1 MKKRIGSLCMCLALV
16 LSLLPV
22 GVLAEEL
29 PEGKAVQ
36 TVETVT
42 ETYVPDVNLP
52 DNDELF
58 AGYVNQLFYGQQPGI
73 MPMGNWGTT
82 SSVLNDREQK
92 IYGSLKSQIGTTAA
106 SGGSTEFAISA
117 EDLGSI
123 SWTTTATEDAL
134 RTEAS
139 QKFAENVNTSL
150 ILDCL
155 LVDCPYELYW
165 FDKTAG
171 VRWGY
176 SISSSGGTATISNL
190 TVTFRVAEAYAGSG
204 STAEAPN
211 VDVAKASSTKTAAE
225 NAQKIAGETTGTT
238 YEKLLTFKNEICNL
252 VSYNDEAA
260 DNNSTPYGDPWQ
272 LIYVFDGNDTTNVV
286 CEGYAKAFQYLC
298 DLSTFTDGTVCYTVS
313 GQMSGGTGAGGHM
326 WNIVTLGGNNYL
338 VDVTNCD
345 GNSVGNPDKLF
356 LKAPDSGGS
365 VTSGYKFTFD
375 ASNSITYTY
384 DADQITLYGNDILT
398 LAEADYDPD
407 AGSSGTE
414 PTTYTVAIDSSLS
427 GGTITASSTS
437 VTEGTEVTLTVTP
450 DENYELVSTPVVTE
464 TNGSST
470 VSVTG
475 NGTTGDPYKFTMPAY
490 NVTVTA
496 TFQEKSTEPE
506 PTTPGSVTT
515 SLGQTS
521 QTAFIYGDTIT
532 VNVTMPSNVS
542 GTVSIYNGS
551 DTTPLATSDSS
562 VNSGGTTVLTID
574 TVTAGLTPG
583 ATYALTA
590 KTGDDVIGS
599 VNVTVSWLDTD
610 AVVSLPTDE
619 ASTSGWYKAD
629 VTLTAPDGYGIVL
642 SLEDLTT
649 TTTPS
654 TVEYS
659 TEGDNSV
666 TYYLVNDSGQISAQ
680 KTVAIKLDKTAPTV
694 NQLSVSE
701 FDDVSA
707 TVTVMG
713 QDSLSGVA
721 DYALEIS
728 PSTGVAIQETNGGVF
743 SITGLTELTEYTVT
757 ATVTDGAGNPG
768 TDETKFTTAQSAA
781 VSLADATVTVT
792 DGPFTYNGS
801 SQIPTVTVT
810 LGEVTLTEDEDYTLS
825 YSNTNGGA
833 GNTTNAGTITITVT
847 GTGDYGGAATA
858 TYTIAKADQT
868 DFAISS
874 TGPATIGYGYE
885 LITTGGAPNGEVTYQ
900 ITGTSNGGE
909 ALINETGGGGYELTP
924 IHVGTV
930 TVTATNGGSSNY
942 NPATSASVD
951 ITINKG
957 QSNAGR
963 TAVGMIKAGAAGSV
977 ELPAVIMGTS
987 YGDTSSTGYQ
997 NHSPAIVT
1005 QVEINPNQYSL
1016 TYVGGE
1022 GVVAGEEYTLTIP
1035 VDGGQDYEDYYVTVT
1050 LTGTDKDIPEVT
1062 ADPIIWT
1069 YTPDGVPASAIEGT
1083 ATFNG
1088 ETVAGTWA
1096 WTDGTNPSAIGPGDY
1111 QATFTPADSDTY
1123 STVTVSVR
1131 VVINRAIPT
1140 LTIAVTD
1147 GDGNNVTNGT
1157 ISGDEYITVSGTFT
1171 LPTGVTP
1178 TGTSETISVN
1188 CNGWNFGN
1196 VTVTGEAVQTYSVY
1210 VHIEGDD
1217 WQPGATYTVT
1227 ATYEGDALLD
1237 EVTAICTLTIASSG
1251 TTTPS
1256 TPDTGDDT
1264 DTDDDDDNGGS
1275 TGGGSSSSSRP
1286 STSTTENDDGSTTT
1300 TVTRPNGTVTETTQ
1314 HTDGSTTVVETDR
1327 DGTVTTTQDDG
1338 EGNRSETV
1346 ERADGTSQTTV
1357 STASGAQSTTTVD
1370 ADGQV
1375 EAQVDLPSQVTT
1387 ASQIQGETV
1396 SLPMPSVTAARQSQ
1410 TAPAVTITTNVPTPV
1425 QVEIPVERPTVGTVA
1440 VLVHPDGSEE
1450 IVKTSVTTDGGV
1462 VLAVEDG
1469 ATVKIVDNTKN
1480 FSDVPASSWYS
1491 DAVDFAS
1498 SRELFSG
1505 TSAATFSPE
1514 VSMTRGMLTQVLYS
1528 LENNPEITS
1537 TAAFTDVSSQDWY
1550 ASAVNWAAGEGVV
1563 TGYEDGSF
1571 GANDVITREQLA
1583 VMLYRYAQTAGYDT
1597 SASTDLS
1604 GYSDA
1609 GQISSYAAQALAWA
1623 NAEGLISGTSDTTL
1637 SPTASA
1643 TRAQVATILM
1653 RFCQGNFS
1661 A

>member
-1 MKKRIGSLCMCLALV
+1 M
-16 LSLLPV
+16 
-22 GVLAEEL
+22 
-29 PEGKAVQ
+29 
-36 TVETVT
+36 
-42 ETYVPDVNLP
+42 
-52 DNDELF
+52 
-58 AGYVNQLFYGQQPGI
+58 
-73 MPMGNWGTT
+73 
-82 SSVLNDREQK
+82 
-92 IYGSLKSQIGTTAA
+92 
-106 SGGSTEFAISA
+106 
-117 EDLGSI
+117 
-123 SWTTTATEDAL
+123 
-134 RTEAS
+134 
-139 QKFAENVNTSL
+139 
-150 ILDCL
+150 
-155 LVDCPYELYW
+155 
-165 FDKTAG
+165 
-171 VRWGY
+171 
-176 SISSSGGTATISNL
+176 
-190 TVTFRVAEAYAGSG
+190 
-204 STAEAPN
+204 
-211 VDVAKASSTKTAAE
+211 
-225 NAQKIAGETTGTT
+225 
-238 YEKLLTFKNEICNL
+238 
-252 VSYNDEAA
+252 
-260 DNNSTPYGDPWQ
+260 
-272 LIYVFDGNDTTNVV
+272 
-286 CEGYAKAFQYLC
+286 
-298 DLSTFTDGTVCYTVS
+298 
-313 GQMSGGTGAGGHM
+313 
-326 WNIVTLGGNNYL
+326 
-338 VDVTNCD
+338 
-345 GNSVGNPDKLF
+345 
-356 LKAPDSGGS
+356 
-365 VTSGYKFTFD
+365 TSGYKFTFD
-375 ASNSITYTY
+375 ASNPITYTY
-384 DADQITLYGNDILT
+384 DLDQINLYGNAILT
-398 LAEADYDPD
+398 LAEADYDPN

-437 VTEGTEVTLTVTP
+437 VTKGTDVTLTVTP
-450 DENYELVSTPVVTE
+450 DKNYELVGTPVVRE
-464 TNGSST
+464 TNGSRT
-470 VSVTG
+470 VTVTG

-496 TFQEKSTEPE
+496 TFQEKST
-506 PTTPGSVTT
+506 
-515 SLGQTS
+515 
-521 QTAFIYGDTIT
+521 
-532 VNVTMPSNVS
+532 
-542 GTVSIYNGS
+542 
-551 DTTPLATSDSS
+551 
-562 VNSGGTTVLTID
+562 
-574 TVTAGLTPG
+574 
-583 ATYALTA
+583 
-590 KTGDDVIGS
+590 
-599 VNVTVSWLDTD
+599 
-610 AVVSLPTDE
+610 
-619 ASTSGWYKAD
+619 
-629 VTLTAPDGYGIVL
+629 
-642 SLEDLTT
+642 
-649 TTTPS
+649 
-654 TVEYS
+654 
-659 TEGDNSV
+659 
-666 TYYLVNDSGQISAQ
+666 
-680 KTVAIKLDKTAPTV
+680 
-694 NQLSVSE
+694 
-701 FDDVSA
+701 
-707 TVTVMG
+707 
-713 QDSLSGVA
+713 
-721 DYALEIS
+721 
-728 PSTGVAIQETNGGVF
+728 
-743 SITGLTELTEYTVT
+743 
-757 ATVTDGAGNPG
+757 
-768 TDETKFTTAQSAA
+768 
-781 VSLADATVTVT
+781 VSLADAAVTVT

-885 LITTGGAPNGEVTYQ
+885 LTTTGGAPNGEVTYQ

-1237 EVTAICTLTIASSG
+1237 EVTATCTLTIASSG

-1264 DTDDDDDNGGS
+1264 DTDDDDNGGSTGGGSSSSSRPS

-1338 EGNRSETV
+1338 KGNRSETV

-1537 TAAFTDVSSQDWY
+1537 TAAFTDVTSQDWY
-1550 ASAVNWAAGEGVV
+1550 ASAVHWAAGEGIV

-1604 GYSDA
+1604 GYSDV